1 MTARTRSGSIGSVV
15 TALVAIVLIACEAER
30 PPAAPPSS
38 QETSPTV
45 STPATPSFRFA
56 VARREV
62 VRTARGG
69 LSKRD
74 RRIAQDAARSVR
86 TLITDLYAGA
96 FLAPD
101 AWRTGDYD
109 DVFAIFAGEARQ
121 EAQRRTGTLTAGE
134 DAAQR
139 FDSIEPT
146 GGRLKLEIL
155 LDRSGKPAIVATD
168 VTFRARGSGAEPTLL
183 RSDGS
188 YLFRRI
194 DGGWRIVSFD
204 VARADREAGTT

>member
-1 MTARTRSGSIGSVV
+1 MTAPTRSGSVGVV
-15 TALVAIVLIACEAER
+15 VAAFLTIVLVACEAER
-30 PPAAPPSS
+30 PAAVEPSAP
-38 QETSPTV
+38 ETSPTV
-45 STPATPSFRFA
+45 SAPATPSFRFA
-56 VARREV
+56 LSRREV

-74 RRIAQDAARSVR
+74 RRIAQEAARSVR
-86 TLITDLYAGA
+86 SLITDLYAGA

-101 AWRTGDYD
+101 AWGTGDYD
-109 DVFAIFAGEARQ
+109 DVFAIFAGQARQ

-139 FDSIEPT
+139 FDSIEPVV
-146 GGRLKLEIL
+146 GRLKLEIL
-155 LDRSGKPAIVATD
+155 LDRGGKPAIVSTA

-194 DGGWRIVSFD
+194 DGAWRIVSFD
-204 VARADREAGTT
+204 VARADREQGTT